1 MQSQVPAAIDA
12 LTATRATPAAAA
24 ARRRVGFDDALG
36 GEVAL
41 LVAGTGPAMP
51 PVAPPGTGGASPA
64 SGQVVP
70 PGGNILPMPYCMLG
84 DPLVQPPLQKS
95 PVGEPV
101 GRPVD
106 PPADTTATMPTP
118 GLDLDALVNS
128 ARAGTGTAP
137 SAEPETPA
145 LPANSTTPAAAAPP
159 VAASAAQV
167 ANPAVPAAPVTLVA
181 AAPPVAADVAR
192 ADGRRTTSGGD
203 ADRATRRP
211 GTAAGASDAIAAAG
225 GDDGQ
230 RATPPDA
237 RMATDG
243 VAVVKGGAAFE
254 SSGHR
259 GGDADAGRG
268 DPSASGTVAG
278 TSAPFA
284 VATERTAGSTTAP
297 GTGASEVVEQR
308 LDAETGTPRWQR
320 ELGQR
325 LVEST
330 THGMR
335 ELRLQLQPE
344 HLGPLEVRLRMHD
357 SQVGVWFGSGSA
369 EVRDALQSA
378 LPRLREMFA
387 EGGLTMGGASVGQQS
402 AGAHDQAPVIRA
414 SVREERAAASL
425 GQAVGSLRAVS
436 TASSRLIDAYA

>member
-1 MQSQVPAAIDA
+1 MQSQAPAAIDV

-41 LVAGTGPAMP
+41 LLAGTGPAMP
-51 PVAPPGTGGASPA
+51 PTAPPGTGGASSA
-64 SGQVVP
+64 GGQVVP
-70 PGGNILPMPYCMLG
+70 PGGNILPMPYCLPG
-84 DPLVQPPLQKS
+84 DAVVQQPLPKS
-95 PVGEPV
+95 PAGELV
-101 GRPVD
+101 GRPLD
-106 PPADTTATMPTP
+106 PPADATATMPTP

-128 ARAGTGTAP
+128 ARAGTVTAP

-145 LPANSTTPAAAAPP
+145 LPANPTTPAAAAPP
-159 VAASAAQV
+159 VAASPAQV
-167 ANPAVPAAPVTLVA
+167 ANPAGPAAPVALVA
-181 AAPPVAADVAR
+181 AAPAAVADVAR
-192 ADGRRTTSGGD
+192 ADGRRATSGGD
-203 ADRATRRP
+203 ADRAIRRP
-211 GTAAGASDAIAAAG
+211 GIATGASDAIAVSG
-225 GDDGQ
+225 GDDGP
-230 RATPPDA
+230 RAAPTDA
-237 RMATDG
+237 RPAADG
-243 VAVVKGGAAFE
+243 VAVVKSGAAFE
-254 SSGHR
+254 SSGDR

-268 DPSASGTVAG
+268 DPMASGAAAATPA
-278 TSAPFA
+278 SYA
-284 VATERTAGSTTAP
+284 VATERTAGPSTAP
-297 GTGASEVVEQR
+297 DTAGSEVVEQR